1 MVAMSR
7 SCSPAPFG
15 VVLPH
20 ARFCLGAEEL
30 RVLLWLWPRCHTPW
44 QPFGSGWEQLGS
56 FAAPRGCLE
65 FPPWAL
71 IQLNEPHSSAL
82 AGGSVFIHVTKTRT
96 AARKSGGKAP
106 CQLFLC
112 LIVLVCVW
120 SCCFSLGAELQPP
133 RVHCHHQTHGSVQ
146 SSSCDPKTFSCR
158 CPTVCP
164 GSLEDGLS
172 QNSLVIRN
180 TWKII
185 EFSCK
190 KFFT

>member
-1 MVAMSR
+1 MPLLCTVGGSGEGLSCIFALQDVGWLCLVAMSR

-44 QPFGSGWEQLGS
+44 QPFGSGWEQLGG

-96 AARKSGGKAP
+96 AARKSGGKALR
-106 CQLFLC
+106 QLFCASLC
-112 LIVLVCVW
+112 WFVSGPAVSHWVQSCSPHVCTVTIK
-120 SCCFSLGAELQPP
+120 P
-133 RVHCHHQTHGSVQ
+133 RV
-146 SSSCDPKTFSCR
+146 
-158 CPTVCP
+158 CPEQ
-164 GSLEDGLS
+164 LL
-172 QNSLVIRN
+172 
-180 TWKII
+180 
-185 EFSCK
+185 
-190 KFFT
+190 